1 MDLATAWSDEWH
13 PNGKP
18 RFFLIPWLVYSRN
31 AWVLRVKNWDDVF
44 LHESNETRIVSH
56 VADPLTCAKPAT
68 LDRFWTHIAKLVVI
82 KRGEAVNSHTIVVCL
97 EF

>member
-1 MDLATAWSDEWH
+1 MASERQAEM
-13 PNGKP
+13 
-18 RFFLIPWLVYSRN
+18 FFNSWLVYSRN

-82 KRGEAVNSHTIVVCL
+82 KRQFSHNCGVLGIL
-97 EF
+97 IL